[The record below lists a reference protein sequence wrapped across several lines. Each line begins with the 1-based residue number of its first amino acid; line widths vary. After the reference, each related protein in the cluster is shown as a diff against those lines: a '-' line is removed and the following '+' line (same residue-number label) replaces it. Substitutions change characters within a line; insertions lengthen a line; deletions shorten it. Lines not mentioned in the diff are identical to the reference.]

1 MGIGGIGIWEL
12 MILLLIIMVLFG
24 TKKLRNIGEDLGGA
38 IKGFRKSMHDTEQA
52 EAAKQTEA
60 AKQATP
66 DPKPIDA
73 QATPVSTPKE
83 TQRTS

>member
-12 MILLLIIMVLFG
+12 VILLIIIMVLFG

-38 IKGFRKSMHDTEQA
+38 IKGFRKAMREGEHEEIT
-52 EAAKQTEA
+52 KTQTT
-60 AKQATP
+60 TP
-66 DPKPIDA
+66 DSKTIDA
-73 QATPVSTPKE
+73 QAVPVSTPKE